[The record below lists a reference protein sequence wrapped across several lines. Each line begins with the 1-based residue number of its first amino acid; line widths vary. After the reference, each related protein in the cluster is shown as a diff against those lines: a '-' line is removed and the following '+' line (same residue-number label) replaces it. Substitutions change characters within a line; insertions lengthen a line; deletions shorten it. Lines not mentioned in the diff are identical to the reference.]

1 MKYRELYKVLQ
12 HRTLHSPGFSY
23 NDRSGWRVNPPTY
36 IQLVN
41 PLAVIAVDKV
51 LRYRFWINHS
61 GRVLSISYCRINQLG
76 ANTGNT
82 WNIRCSTK
90 KELAVQL
97 EKLFLELETDKLNGK
112 EGAYR

>member
-12 HRTLHSPGFSY
+12 HRMLHSPVFSY

-41 PLAVIAVDKV
+41 PLDVIAVDKV

-97 EKLFLELETDKLNGK
+97 EKLFLELETNKLNGK
-112 EGAYR
+112 EGA